1 MIMKS
6 DIIEQEE
13 KNWLESAVIVLRHND
28 RTAMHDKLDKG
39 KPWKKSLVRHS
50 YLKPIIFKRMQII
63 AFSQSS
69 QLLLFLKN
77 KSQRS

>member
-1 MIMKS
+1 MKS

-13 KNWLESAVIVLRHND
+13 KKLVGVCSVSIETRW
-28 RTAMHDKLDKG
+28 HDKLDIG
-39 KPWKKSLVRHS
+39 RPWKKSLVRHS

-69 QLLLFLKN
+69 QLLIFFKN

>member
-1 MIMKS
+1 MTLSNKKK
-6 DIIEQEE
+6 

-28 RTAMHDKLDKG
+28 RTAMHDKLDIG
-39 KPWKKSLVRHS
+39 RPWKKSLVRHS

-69 QLLLFLKN
+69 QLLLFFKN

>member
-1 MIMKS
+1 MTLSNKKK
-6 DIIEQEE
+6 

-50 YLKPIIFKRMQII
+50 YLKPIIFKRMQPDNSI
-63 AFSQSS
+63 FSK
-69 QLLLFLKN
+69 FATVAIF
-77 KSQRS
+77 